1 MKIVVINGTGGA
13 GKDTFVAMC
22 KDVLGADRILNISTV
37 DFVKEVAEFCGWDGT
52 KTPKNRKFLSD
63 LKDLLTEWDNI
74 PFNKV
79 VDDIDAWAYERI
91 ADGEYEQSL
100 VFVHCREPK
109 EIDKFVEHYN
119 IDDNNMVTTLLI
131 RRAAAENV
139 QQINHADNDV
149 LNYSYDYTIY
159 NDSILSWLRNEARV
173 FLGNYLDLSI

>member
-1 MKIVVINGTGGA
+1 MKVVIINGIAGS
-13 GKDTFVAMC
+13 GKDTFVTMC
-22 KDVLGADRILNISTV
+22 GDILGARRILNISTV

-63 LKDLLTEWDNI
+63 LKDLLIEWDNI

-79 VDDIDAWAYERI
+79 VDVIDDWAYECI
-91 ADGEYEQSL
+91 AEGKYEQSL

-109 EIDKFVEHYN
+109 EIEKFVEHYN
-119 IDDNNMVTTLLI
+119 IDDKNIVTTLLI
-131 RRAAAENV
+131 RRGVAENV

-159 NDSILSWLRNEARV
+159 NDSNLSWLYNEARV
-173 FLGNYLDLSI
+173 FLQNYLKLDI